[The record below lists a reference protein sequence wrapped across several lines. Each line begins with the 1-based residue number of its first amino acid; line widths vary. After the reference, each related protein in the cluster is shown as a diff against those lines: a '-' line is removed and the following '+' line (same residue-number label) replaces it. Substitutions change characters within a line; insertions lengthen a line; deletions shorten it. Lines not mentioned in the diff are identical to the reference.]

1 MGETIYGG
9 KTSKIFKTKL
19 KGRDN
24 YIITNY
30 DIDHNLFLYSITE
43 SDKVLNG
50 INK

>member
-1 MGETIYGG
+1 MMEGGES

-30 DIDHNLFLYSITE
+30 GIDHNLFLYSITE